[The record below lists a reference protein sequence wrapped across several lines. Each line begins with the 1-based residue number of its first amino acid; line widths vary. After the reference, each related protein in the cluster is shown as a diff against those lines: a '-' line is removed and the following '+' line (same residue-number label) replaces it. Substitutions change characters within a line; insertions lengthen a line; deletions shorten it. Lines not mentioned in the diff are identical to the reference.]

1 MLPSYRSG
9 TNYAAQ
15 PTITWADLAG
25 ETFLVRHGGTGPQV
39 HDHIVPR
46 LAGRWPAPSILR
58 FDVGRGM
65 LMSMVGQGF
74 GTRVGWLATF
84 VQIAGGCYLI
94 YLGLSAWF
102 SRTAKT
108 LDGAGSPN
116 ITSAARGFRM
126 GLIVELSNPKGIAF
140 FVSFFAVAVP
150 METALWVKAVILAG
164 GFILEIV
171 WYGAASFLLST
182 RPVRAV
188 YERFAIWIE
197 RAIGTPLAGFGVRLI
212 SEKL

>member
-1 MLPSYRSG
+1 MSQEL
-9 TNYAAQ
+9 TTIFAALAIYAAVVLS
-15 PTITWADLAG
+15 PRPNFTLIT
-25 ETFLVRHGGTGPQV
+25 
-39 HDHIVPR
+39 R
-46 LAGRWPAPSILR
+46 LAASGARPAALGATLGFS
-58 FDVGRGM
+58 VGATVYAV
-65 LMSMVGQGF
+65 LSMTGLALII
-74 GTRVGWLATF
+74 TRVGWLVTF

-150 METALWVKAVILAG
+150 METALWAKAVILAG

-197 RAIGTPLAGFGVRLI
+197 RAIGTLLAGFGVRLI